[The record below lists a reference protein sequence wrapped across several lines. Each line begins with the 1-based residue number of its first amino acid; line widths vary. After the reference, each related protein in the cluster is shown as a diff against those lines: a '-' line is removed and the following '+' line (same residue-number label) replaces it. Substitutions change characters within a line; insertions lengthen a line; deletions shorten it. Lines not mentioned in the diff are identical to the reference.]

1 MNCDSAYHFRSVN
14 KRECTTIYKVNQK
27 EQQDINNKKNIYD
40 QGILDEFY
48 NIIRMKYIKS
58 VQHCIDNNM
67 GTNCETPN
75 ISIED
80 WSNIIENNKD
90 IKEGFEEEIMDAY
103 KYRLNKCLNDPTII
117 CGEEEMNRIIEQ
129 LPSNYILNEFK
140 YRYTMCLIN
149 NNDIVCPEDEQTYLQ
164 NYINEN

>member
-1 MNCDSAYHFRSVN
+1 MFFKVNEIKIFVKRKLIIIIFFLYIFYHLTVYFRSVN

-27 EQQDINNKKNIYD
+27 EQQEINNKKNIYD

-80 WSNIIENNKD
+80 WSNIIENNN
-90 IKEGFEEEIMDAY
+90 A
-103 KYRLNKCLNDPTII
+103 
-117 CGEEEMNRIIEQ
+117 
-129 LPSNYILNEFK
+129 
-140 YRYTMCLIN
+140 
-149 NNDIVCPEDEQTYLQ
+149 
-164 NYINEN
+164 